1 MEVTRENVPEA
12 VAALRTALQG
22 ARFCAVDLE
31 MVRAARL
38 ERKGAATNFLRPLAS
53 RASRRPPDR
62 DALRARKAL
71 SLTVRGAVAG
81 CEARLRRGGLSVLAA
96 FSPDC

>member
-1 MEVTRENVPEA
+1 MSRRRS
-12 VAALRTALQG
+12 LRSEPPCRAPDSAPLTS
-22 ARFCAVDLE
+22 RWCAP
-31 MVRAARL
+31 RGL

-81 CEARLRRGGLSVLAA
+81 CEARLRRGGGLSVLAA

>member
-53 RASRRPPDR
+53 RASRRPPTATR
-62 DALRARKAL
+62 SGRAKLYPSPRAARW
-71 SLTVRGAVAG
+71 RGA
-81 CEARLRRGGLSVLAA
+81 RRG
-96 FSPDC
+96 

>member
-31 MVRAARL
+31 MVRAAR
-38 ERKGAATNFLRPLAS
+38 P
-53 RASRRPPDR
+53 
-62 DALRARKAL
+62 
-71 SLTVRGAVAG
+71 
-81 CEARLRRGGLSVLAA
+81 
-96 FSPDC
+96 